1 MVENGS
7 MKYLNL
13 LDNKVFISLANTAN
27 GDVNSATRFYYSQK
41 GLMITAKYEGGMIQ
55 IGSIVGKMLSD
66 FEFEIYYQHLTVTNE
81 LRIGQ
86 CKTKIELLDNDVIK
100 LIEDWQW
107 LNGDLSTGHS
117 ELIEVIP
124 NSKNKI

>member
-1 MVENGS
+1 M
-7 MKYLNL
+7 
-13 LDNKVFISLANTAN
+13 A
-27 GDVNSATRFYYSQK
+27 
-41 GLMITAKYEGGMIQ
+41 
-55 IGSIVGKMLSD
+55 
-66 FEFEIYYQHLTVTNE
+66 NE

-86 CKTKIELLDNDVIK
+86 FKTKIELLDNDAIK

-117 ELIEVIP
+117 ELIEVIS

>member
-1 MVENGS
+1 

-13 LDNKVFISLANTAN
+13 LDNKVFISLINTAN

-41 GLMITAKYEGGMIQ
+41 GLVITAKYEGGMIQ
-55 IGSIVGKMLSD
+55 IGSIVGKVLSD
-66 FEFEIYYQHLTVTNE
+66 FEFEIYYQHLTVAKE

-117 ELIEVIP
+117 ELIKVIP

>member
-1 MVENGS
+1 

-27 GDVNSATRFYYSQK
+27 GDVNRATRFYYSQK

-81 LRIGQ
+81 LRSGQ
-86 CKTKIELLDNDVIK
+86 CKTRIERLDNDVIK

-107 LNGDLSTGHS
+107 LNGDLSKGHS
-117 ELIEVIP
+117 ELIEVIS